1 MSGPRR
7 LALLVA
13 YDGSPFHGYQRQ
25 HGFPTIQS
33 ELEDAWAA
41 VSAESVTMIGS
52 GRTDT
57 GVHAMGQVVH
67 FDTWSRLPEIRIV
80 KALNAY
86 LPDEIVVRAAR
97 EVTPDFHANRSALAK
112 RYFYFLQVS
121 ETRPVWATGRATW
134 ERRPRLDLAAMREA
148 GQHLLGRHDFSSFAA
163 AGRTTTDDVR
173 TLQAIHFVPLRH
185 GMVIAFQG
193 DGFLYKMVRNL
204 VGSLLEV
211 GRGKW
216 GPAWIGQVL
225 AAQDRKKAAATAPP
239 DGLYLGRVIYPD
251 PPFFIQRGRFSGSP
265 RLNPASDPVREG
277 RESLD

>member
-41 VSAESVTMIGS
+41 VSAETVTMIGS

-97 EVTPDFHANRSALAK
+97 EVAR
-112 RYFYFLQVS
+112 
-121 ETRPVWATGRATW
+121 
-134 ERRPRLDLAAMREA
+134 DLAWARA
-148 GQHLLGRHDFSSFAA
+148 RA
-163 AGRTTTDDVR
+163 RTD
-173 TLQAIHFVPLRH
+173 
-185 GMVIAFQG
+185 GG
-193 DGFLYKMVRNL
+193 D
-204 VGSLLEV
+204 
-211 GRGKW
+211 
-216 GPAWIGQVL
+216 
-225 AAQDRKKAAATAPP
+225 ATCTHS
-239 DGLYLGRVIYPD
+239 DLT
-251 PPFFIQRGRFSGSP
+251 PF
-265 RLNPASDPVREG
+265 
-277 RESLD
+277 